1 MLLRKKGSLFCI
13 LLFLRNLNFSIDS
26 LVVET
31 WVNYFDNCLSVD
43 FLKNNVIRAEGIA
56 NIFVFIFDETFS
68 KFTSVEIVPVD
79 RNLFTDRNLKNTR
92 LFYFGPNIVMSKEA
106 PYRSSD
112 DYILELKQDIF
123 VEDDPSKNCVNFPTR
138 EFQSYNDC
146 DKNFTITKL
155 AEHYG
160 PDLVP
165 IWATLDLK
173 TVTKKHFVDWSYD
186 FGPLYDGTTKSD
198 CPLPCKTTSVNA
210 RFISRKQVD
219 QF

>member
-1 MLLRKKGSLFCI
+1 
-13 LLFLRNLNFSIDS
+13 
-26 LVVET
+26 
-31 WVNYFDNCLSVD
+31 
-43 FLKNNVIRAEGIA
+43 
-56 NIFVFIFDETFS
+56 
-68 KFTSVEIVPVD
+68 
-79 RNLFTDRNLKNTR
+79 
-92 LFYFGPNIVMSKEA
+92 MSKEA

-173 TVTKKHFVDWSYD
+173 TVTKNHFVDWSYD